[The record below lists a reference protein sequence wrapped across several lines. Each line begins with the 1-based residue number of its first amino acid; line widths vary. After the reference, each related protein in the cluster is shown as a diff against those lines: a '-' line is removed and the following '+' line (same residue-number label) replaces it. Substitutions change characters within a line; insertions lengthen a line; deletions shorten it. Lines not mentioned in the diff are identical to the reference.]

1 MKYAIVD
8 IGSNSMR
15 LTVYE
20 TETGGFKI
28 LLKQKIIAGLAGYV
42 KNEKLTKK
50 GMVRAADGLLKFK
63 ETIDSFDIKN
73 VSVFA
78 TASLRNIKNTDEAA
92 AKISAM
98 SGYKIE
104 VISGE
109 EEALLGYIGAM
120 YNNPSSS
127 APVVDIGGASTEITV
142 FADGKLHEA
151 ASFTVGSL
159 KLYVECVKG
168 KLPDEKSVKKIKN
181 RIKKTADITK
191 LLLPAKSDSIVCIGG
206 SARGVLKMA
215 RFMFDMPCNANEITK
230 KEFDRVCDFIL
241 KCDKKSYE
249 LILKT
254 VPERIHTIIPGMLI
268 LKYIADSLRV
278 KKISVGKF
286 GVREGYL
293 CKNILK
299 INRQNMNIP
308 KTES

>member
-20 TETGGFKI
+20 TEDNGFKI

-50 GMVRAADGLLKFK
+50 GMTRAADGLLKFK
-63 ETIDSFDIKN
+63 ETIDAFDIKN

-92 AKISAM
+92 AEISAA

-109 EEALLGYIGAM
+109 EEAFLGYIGAT

-127 APVVDIGGASTEITV
+127 APVVDIGGASTEISL
-142 FADGKLHEA
+142 FDGEKPLSA
-151 ASFTVGSL
+151 VSFPVGSL
-159 KLYVECVKG
+159 KLYVECVKEI
-168 KLPDEKSVKKIKN
+168 LPDEKCVKRIKN
-181 RIKKTADITK
+181 KIKKTINIDTM
-191 LLLPAKSDSIVCIGG
+191 LPLDGSDSIVCIGG
-206 SARGVLKMA
+206 SARGTLKIA
-215 RFMFDMPCNANEITK
+215 RYMFDMSSDTYEISK
-230 KEFDRVCDFIL
+230 EEFDAVCACLL
-241 KCDKKSYE
+241 KCDKKAYE

-254 VPERIHTIIPGMLI
+254 VPERIHTIIPGILI
-268 LKYIADSLRV
+268 LKYIVCRLNV
-278 KKISVGKF
+278 NKISVGKF

-293 CKNILK
+293 CRNILK
-299 INRQNMNIP
+299 INSQNTDTP